1 MLRLSFVL
9 SEDSNPRRRAQY
21 GGHARGWY
29 GLPHHPYRGR
39 PPHVPDL
46 IGAAGSYAG
55 GVNDDRERPLSGR
68 VAVVTG
74 ASHEI
79 GAAMAEEL
87 ARLGAAVAIAHREAP
102 ELASAV
108 ADRIR
113 AAGGRAIE
121 VDSDLSHV
129 DDNRRLVDRAI
140 EELGRLDVFVANAG
154 LTRWAPFLDVDEE
167 TWDTVVDLNLK
178 GSYFGAQAAAR
189 QMVAHGEGGR
199 IVFSSS
205 VTGTLAIANASAYAV
220 TKAGLQHM
228 ARVLALELG
237 AHGITVN
244 ALAIG
249 ATVNERNLADDPVY
263 AEHWA
268 DVLPSGRA
276 GTPGDVAA
284 ALGFLV
290 SPGAAQVT
298 GHTLTVDG
306 GWSGIGVTP

>member
-1 MLRLSFVL
+1 V
-9 SEDSNPRRRAQY
+9 D
-21 GGHARGWY
+21 GGAT
-29 GLPHHPYRGR
+29 
-39 PPHVPDL
+39 
-46 IGAAGSYAG
+46 
-55 GVNDDRERPLSGR
+55 PLFGR
-68 VAVVTG
+68 VAIVTG

-87 ARLGAAVAIAHREAP
+87 AARGAAVVVAHHGA
-102 ELASAV
+102 LALAEGV
-108 ADRIR
+108 VERIR
-113 AAGGRAIE
+113 AAGGRAVE
-121 VDSDLSHV
+121 VDGDLSRV
-129 DDNRRLVDRAI
+129 SDNRRLVERTVA
-140 EELGRLDVFVANAG
+140 ELGRLDVFVANAG

-189 QMVAHGEGGR
+189 QMVRQGDGGR

-249 ATVNERNLADDPVY
+249 ATVNERNLADDPEY

-268 DVLPSGRA
+268 GVLPSGRA
-276 GTPGDVAA
+276 GTPGDVAS
-284 ALGFLV
+284 ALGFLA
-290 SPGAAQVT
+290 SPAAAMVT

-306 GWSGIGVTP
+306 GWSGVGCTP